1 MKLYIIQIFNFYIVF
16 IAIAIPSPV
25 IIGSLV
31 EFLNNPPIPPVASIV
46 TFEYMF
52 ICLLSFKHIPP
63 KQVLLFCIK
72 STRLQFSIT
81 VIFFLLSVFLVKISS
96 NFYQYNP

>member
-1 MKLYIIQIFNFYIVF
+1 M
-16 IAIAIPSPV
+16 AIPSPD

-52 ICLLSFKHIPP
+52 ICSF
-63 KQVLLFCIK
+63 
-72 STRLQFSIT
+72 
-81 VIFFLLSVFLVKISS
+81 IF
-96 NFYQYNP
+96 